1 MDVWEIFNPKYLMKY
16 IYTKLKYEK
25 IVFLKAP

>member
-25 IVFLKAP
+25 LYSLKAP